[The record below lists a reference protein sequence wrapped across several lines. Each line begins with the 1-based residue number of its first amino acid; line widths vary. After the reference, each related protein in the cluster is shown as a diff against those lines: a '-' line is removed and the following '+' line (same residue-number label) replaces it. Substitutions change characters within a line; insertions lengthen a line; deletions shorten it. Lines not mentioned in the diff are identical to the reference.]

1 LKAYVEG
8 VTIRRLV
15 EAVSQ
20 GKIGR
25 ARAMLKARPE
35 LADGAIGERRITE

>member
-35 LADGAIGERRITE
+35 RSASAG